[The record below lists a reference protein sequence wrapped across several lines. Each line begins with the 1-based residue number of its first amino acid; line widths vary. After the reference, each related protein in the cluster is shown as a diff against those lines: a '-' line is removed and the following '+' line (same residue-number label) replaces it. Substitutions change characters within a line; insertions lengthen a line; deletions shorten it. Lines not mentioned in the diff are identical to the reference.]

1 MDAETLAE
9 YRKRQEEK
17 YKQRL
22 EEEERA
28 ARAKEDEEV
37 AAKLQADEQARAET
51 AYATDEELARQLHE
65 QMNAE
70 QAPGQEDVV
79 RAPDSDE
86 VRAPLRTGYME
97 QLVPDQPHPNMNQT
111 AGLFGWGG
119 NGDQGQRQGLLAGQ
133 ERGPGRAVEGANVLL
148 FRIRLILL
156 ISLLAFSIAMLIIF
170 IRSRVGG

>member
-119 NGDQGQRQGLLAGQ
+119 NGDQGQRSVKVGHGQSDSCSQGIMWRRKSTILMLK
-133 ERGPGRAVEGANVLL
+133 AVGVLG
-148 FRIRLILL
+148 ICDSG
-156 ISLLAFSIAMLIIF
+156 ISI
-170 IRSRVGG
+170 VGGK